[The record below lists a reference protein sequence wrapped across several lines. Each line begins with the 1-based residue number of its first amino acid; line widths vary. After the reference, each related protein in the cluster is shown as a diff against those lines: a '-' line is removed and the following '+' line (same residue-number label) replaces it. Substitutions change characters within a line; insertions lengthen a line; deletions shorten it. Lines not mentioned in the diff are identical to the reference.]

1 MRVQPEQV
9 ENADDSKH
17 PEYHHAA
24 EEKERQDRQQLNNT
38 VCRCNEPEDRHSP
51 FLFREKKICRPDPE
65 NVFHDENGHRDI
77 IDGIEQAE
85 VLRKTLKR
93 LQKQHRDICNDD
105 HCNKDIEVPAGTVR
119 SISDLDDIE

>member
-9 ENADDSKH
+9 EDTDDSKH

-38 VCRCNEPEDRHSP
+38 VCRCNKPEDCHSP
-51 FLFREKKICRPDPE
+51 FLFREQKIRRPYSEDI
-65 NVFHDENGHRDI
+65 FHDKNGHGDI

-85 VLRKTLKR
+85 IPREALEC
-93 LQKQHRDICNDD
+93 LQKQHRDICDDD
-105 HCNKDIEVPAGTVR
+105 HRNKDIEVPTGTVL
-119 SISDLDDIE
+119 SISDLDNIE